1 MKDAPIPI
9 TLDLWALGHS
19 AEQIAEALGYPNGK
33 HVTRIV
39 EKARSLGDPR
49 AVYHAQGTRILG
61 KGIPFT
67 ERFLKTRQTKFRG
80 FEVVQRLERLP
91 VIA

>member
-1 MKDAPIPI
+1 MKDAPIPL

-19 AEQIAEALGYPNGK
+19 AKQIAEALGYPNSK

-39 EKARSLGDPR
+39 ENARSIGDLR
-49 AVYHAQGTRILG
+49 ACYHAHGTRILG

-67 ERFLKTRQTKFRG
+67 ERFLRTNQTKFRG
-80 FEVVQRLERLP
+80 FDVVPRQERLP